1 MPEPAARRELIAAI
15 AEECA
20 VSAQTEEAVELFMYA
35 GEPRPALHLLNHQ
48 FSDLIEP
55 SVDDTVAGCRRHC
68 PPRHTH
74 TPHPAPPPGGDLV
87 RVEIM

>member
-1 MPEPAARRELIAAI
+1 MPEPSARRELIAAI

-48 FSDLIEP
+48 LSDLIEP
-55 SVDDTVAGCRRHC
+55 SVDDNVAGY
-68 PPRHTH
+68 
-74 TPHPAPPPGGDLV
+74 PATYSPLV
-87 RVEIM
+87 QVETM